1 MARTGPI
8 RSFSV
13 TLQPRKMG
21 FARDLTLE
29 DLYMVFSELKRNRT
43 EFRATQV
50 YVNAEGL
57 PPIDTEVGLVQL
69 ASSPLQGARRV
80 AYANPTHP
88 SIGGGTRIEF
98 SGGQVFGELRVRD
111 HLPAAGARGE
121 MIAGILGT
129 LALMTAYLIHEIGGA
144 LLPLVA
150 PFLLMILDGRR
161 RIGNGTRA
169 RIEAQI
175 TALEPS
181 VADAIRH
188 EIQGI
193 SL

>member
-13 TLQPRKMG
+13 TLQPSKMG
-21 FARDLTLE
+21 FAGNLTLE
-29 DLYMVFSELKRNRT
+29 DLYTVFSELKRNRP
-43 EFRATQV
+43 ELKATRV

-57 PPIDTEVGLVQL
+57 PPIDTEIDLARL
-69 ASSPLQGARRV
+69 ASSPSHGARRV
-80 AYANPTHP
+80 AYANSTHP
-88 SIGGGTRIEF
+88 SIGGGSRVEF

-121 MIAGILGT
+121 MVVGVLGA
-129 LALMTAYLIHEIGGA
+129 LALMTAYLIHAIGGV
-144 LLPLVA
+144 LLSLVA

-169 RIEAQI
+169 RIEVQI

-188 EIQGI
+188 EVQGI